1 MFPNSASRWII
12 IGNSG
17 SGKSKLAERLGT
29 ILHLPIYDLDVLH
42 WHADGRKRDES
53 DAKNRVA
60 QIASGDHW
68 VIEGVYG
75 WLAEV
80 AFPRADALIWL
91 DLTWEDCRSG
101 LLDRGL
107 RRGMTPSDHDAL
119 LLWAQNY
126 STRTT
131 PSSFAGHER
140 LHRMFEQY
148 KARLRTRNEIA
159 AFVLDHRISDNG

>member
-1 MFPNSASRWII
+1 LDHYW
-12 IGNSG
+12 
-17 SGKSKLAERLGT
+17 EQRLWQKQAGRT
-29 ILHLPIYDLDVLH
+29 LGHDLTSSHLRPRPSSL
-42 WHADGRKRDES
+42 HADGRKRDES

-60 QIASGDHW
+60 QIASGDRW